1 MQTGTFKLHENSF
14 IAGDRKLVI
23 RKRKKPST
31 KPMHYLIQVSPF
43 QYISSLFP
51 VSNSELETFTFD
63 YEKKLYSLQKAGD
76 KVEISELF

>member
-14 IAGDRKLVI
+14 IAGERKLVI
-23 RKRKKPST
+23 KKRKKPST

-51 VSNSELETFTFD
+51 VSGTPGTFTFD
-63 YEKKLYSLQKAGD
+63 YEKKLYSLHKAGD
-76 KVEISELF
+76 KVEIENLF

>member
-1 MQTGTFKLHENSF
+1 
-14 IAGDRKLVI
+14 
-23 RKRKKPST
+23 
-31 KPMHYLIQVSPF
+31 MHYLIQVSPF

>member
-1 MQTGTFKLHENSF
+1 MQTGQFKLHENSF

-23 RKRKKPST
+23 KKRKKPST

-51 VSNSELETFTFD
+51 VSNTAFEAFTFD
-63 YEKKLYSLQKAGD
+63 YEKKIYSLRKAGD
-76 KVEISELF
+76 KVEIEELS